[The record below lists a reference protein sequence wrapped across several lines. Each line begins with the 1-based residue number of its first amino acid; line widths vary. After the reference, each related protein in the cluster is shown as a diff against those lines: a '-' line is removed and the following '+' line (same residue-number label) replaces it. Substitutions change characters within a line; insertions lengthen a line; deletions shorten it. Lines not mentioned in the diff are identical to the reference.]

1 MDADVRSEWRFLRWH
16 GEAERELENSGI
28 AFTHLQ
34 PNQFMQVYLRFQP
47 TIAMQGKFYAASGD
61 SRVSPVHVRDIAAVA
76 VAALTGNGHEG
87 KKYVITGPTH

>member
-1 MDADVRSEWRFLRWH
+1 MDADVHSDWRFLRWH
-16 GEAERELENSGI
+16 GEAESELENSGI

-47 TIAMQGKFYAASGD
+47 TIATQGQFYAASGD
-61 SRVSPVHVRDIAAVA
+61 SRVSSVDVRDIAAVA

-87 KKYVITGPTH
+87 KKYVITARTH